1 MERSYLI
8 DSNILIDYISQKFSG
23 NPEQKLDSI
32 FDKEFFCSII
42 SRLEVLGFDAPQ
54 QSLDNIGQFLH
65 TGNMYALTDEIA
77 DQTITIRRVLPK
89 MKLSD
94 AIIAATAVT
103 HNLVLLTHNI
113 SDFKGVKNLEIQD
126 PWTWHD

>member
-65 TGNMYALTDEIA
+65 TGNMYALTKQFVECC
-77 DQTITIRRVLPK
+77 PK
-89 MKLSD
+89 
-94 AIIAATAVT
+94 
-103 HNLVLLTHNI
+103 
-113 SDFKGVKNLEIQD
+113 
-126 PWTWHD
+126 

>member
-1 MERSYLI
+1 
-8 DSNILIDYISQKFSG
+8 
-23 NPEQKLDSI
+23 
-32 FDKEFFCSII
+32 
-42 SRLEVLGFDAPQ
+42 
-54 QSLDNIGQFLH
+54 
-65 TGNMYALTDEIA
+65 
-77 DQTITIRRVLPK
+77 